1 MERTL
6 QRLAVGLLVV
16 ATMTAGCQ
24 APAADAG
31 NDGLESPAPSENET
45 GDRLNSESAPNVTVL
60 NGSLELDPGK
70 VFARVQRVS
79 DTNVTAPAA
88 VRVFGTSE
96 EFYSS
101 TPGGLGPNTL
111 PRFWHVAGLETESVN
126 GSALEFR
133 KNGYV
138 TGTGAVTIYLGE
150 NATVADERLVLAH
163 EFTHYVQLQTGRQTD
178 LNGAVGGRT
187 TDSAYVSRAIVEG
200 GAVLTTDA
208 YVREY
213 APGEQL
219 NSPWY
224 DEIQATYPAGHVGQ
238 FQNGR
243 YVHGH
248 DYAATRLDSPTALPE
263 VYENPPQT
271 SEQLLH
277 GLTPNEEPPTDLAVD
292 TTTGDDWVASG
303 TDRMGEAFVRYAL
316 ASDVGTERATRA
328 AAGWGNDSLHIFRP
342 VDGGT
347 ASYVWVLDWDDP
359 ANASEFEQTL
369 RSALDARGDSEGGV
383 WSLSDAD
390 AAVTVAEVDGA
401 TTAVVFG
408 SESFVAGTTV
418 TGTTDTVT
426 IEAG

>member
-1 MERTL
+1 MESTL

-16 ATMTAGCQ
+16 AMVTAGCQ

-31 NDGLESPAPSENET
+31 NDGLESPVPAANGSDHP
-45 GDRLNSESAPNVTVL
+45 DSESVPNVTVL
-60 NGSLELDPGK
+60 NGSLELQPGS

-79 DTNVTAPAA
+79 GTNVTAPAA
-88 VRVFGTSE
+88 VRVFETSDA
-96 EFYSS
+96 FYNS
-101 TPGGLGPNTL
+101 TPDGLGPNTL
-111 PRFWHVAGLETESVN
+111 PRFWRVAGLETGSVN
-126 GSALEFR
+126 TSELELQ

-138 TGTGAVTIYLGE
+138 TGAGAVTVYLNE
-150 NATVADERLVLAH
+150 NATVADERLLLAH
-163 EFTHYVQLQTGRQTD
+163 EFTHYVQIQDGRQTD
-178 LNGAVGGRT
+178 LNDALGGQT
-187 TDSAYVSRAIVEG
+187 TESAYVRRAIIEG
-200 GAVLTTDA
+200 AAVLTTDA

-248 DYAATRLDSPTALPE
+248 EYVEERLDSPTALPE

-277 GLTPNEEPPTDLAVD
+277 GLAPDDEPPTDLTVD

-316 ASDVGTERATRA
+316 ASDVGTEQATRA

-342 VDGGT
+342 VDGGN

-369 RSALDARGDSEGGV
+369 RSALDARGDSEAGV

-390 AAVTVAEVDGA
+390 AAVTIAEVDA
-401 TTAVVFG
+401 STTAVVFG
-408 SESFVAGTTV
+408 PEPFVTGTTV
-418 TGTTDTVT
+418 TGTDDAVTV
-426 IEAG
+426 EAG